1 VLIPCVSEYVYYI
14 STAILQPLP
23 AVSGS
28 SLTNVIS
35 PLGQEVMGVLGERPR
50 ASAGAELVQ
59 YNDVDKRNAADH
71 R

>member
-1 VLIPCVSEYVYYI
+1 
-14 STAILQPLP
+14 
-23 AVSGS
+23 
-28 SLTNVIS
+28 
-35 PLGQEVMGVLGERPR
+35 MGVLGERPR